1 MIHKYKP
8 LLALIAIIFLYN
20 GCIKEI
26 PFENNKTFN
35 RISISGQFTNR
46 PLTGDVTQDIDYHVI
61 EIAEIPNENSE
72 SQANGDPIENATVQ
86 VRDDQGKTF
95 DFAYIGM
102 GKYRTDAIGE
112 IGKSYKLEVTIGD
125 HTYESDFHTIL
136 PNAPIDSI
144 RPALGSKSFISSNGT
159 VSNRRIVD
167 LVVNTKIFD
176 GQNPLNVIYRLKG
189 EHEFKEVDDRIAP
202 DLRTCFIKQNFDF
215 GRINAFS
222 GEDYPEFQLREIIL
236 HTQDYDYRFAN
247 NFSYLVEQFS
257 VDNQTI
263 KYWNTIKKI
272 TSEEQSLFDPPPGR
286 FENNIKCT
294 SHPDEAPFG
303 YFTVASYTSKR
314 IFTSALKLG
323 VPMVNFCTG
332 FGTRRPRECIDCRLF
347 PNSTTVRPSYWVF

>member
-125 HTYESDFHTIL
+125 HTFTKVIFTLFCPMLQLIASGRHWVQ
-136 PNAPIDSI
+136 
-144 RPALGSKSFISSNGT
+144 KSFISSNGT

-189 EHEFKEVDDRIAP
+189 EHEFKEVDDRLHRSQ
-202 DLRTCFIKQNFDF
+202 DLFHKAKF
-215 GRINAFS
+215 
-222 GEDYPEFQLREIIL
+222 
-236 HTQDYDYRFAN
+236 
-247 NFSYLVEQFS
+247 
-257 VDNQTI
+257 
-263 KYWNTIKKI
+263 
-272 TSEEQSLFDPPPGR
+272 
-286 FENNIKCT
+286 
-294 SHPDEAPFG
+294 
-303 YFTVASYTSKR
+303 
-314 IFTSALKLG
+314 
-323 VPMVNFCTG
+323 
-332 FGTRRPRECIDCRLF
+332 
-347 PNSTTVRPSYWVF
+347 